1 MYRRPPG
8 STRTDTLFPY
18 PTRFRSHLVGEAVL
32 HERHDAQIPTR
43 LAARTLGQQLED
55 RGILGRHVRGRVLE
69 EASHLVNEQE
79 QATTGLLT
87 HGASEYQDQVGHG
100 PCVDPI
106 TGQERGGG
114 FRGGRGGTADLTGD
128 LADRSEERRGGKG
141 GGRQCQT

>member
-1 MYRRPPG
+1 MRISNWSSDVCSSDLLDPVAHGR
-8 STRTDTLFPY
+8 
-18 PTRFRSHLVGEAVL
+18 HVVGEAVV

-87 HGASEYQDQVGHG
+87 HGASE
-100 PCVDPI
+100 
-106 TGQERGGG
+106 
-114 FRGGRGGTADLTGD
+114 
-128 LADRSEERRGGKG
+128 RSEEHTSELQSLMRNSYAGFCLKKTTRR
-141 GGRQCQT
+141 